1 MVDHDSSR
9 LLSRRSRSVDAS
21 GIRKVFDLGAKL
33 EDPIN
38 LSIGQPDYDVP
49 EEARRAVIEA
59 VNGRKNGYTVTQ
71 GIPEL
76 RDRITADLER
86 EFGFSPSVL
95 VTSGVSGG
103 IQLALM
109 ALLDPDDEVLLGDP
123 YFVIYK
129 HAIRLIGG
137 TCVFVDTYPEF
148 RFDPAGWEE
157 KLTARTKIMILATP
171 SNPTGVVLSA
181 EELRAASEF
190 ARRHDLILILDEIYQ
205 QLTYDAPCPS
215 GYGFAPESTLL
226 LRGFGKS
233 YGMTGWRLGY
243 AAGPRYLIEE
253 MTKLQQYTF
262 VCAPS
267 IVQHGGLAALDVDLS
282 GHVDAYRSKRDMV
295 HDLLAPAFELTRPD
309 GGFYYFPRIPR
320 SFPNAMAFVEEAIR
334 NNVLIIPGSVFSEV
348 DTHFRLS
355 YATSD
360 EKLKK
365 GCEIL
370 CNLARGTSTA

>member
-1 MVDHDSSR
+1 MAELDLAR
-9 LLSRRSRSVDAS
+9 MIASRSKAVDAS

-33 EDPIN
+33 KDPIN

-49 EEARRAVIEA
+49 EPVRRAAIEA
-59 VNGRKNGYTVTQ
+59 INSRKNGYTVTQ

-76 RDRITADLER
+76 RERLGADLAE
-86 EFGFSPSVL
+86 EFGFASPVL

-109 ALLDPDDEVLLGDP
+109 ALLDAGDEVLLGDP

-129 HAIRLIGG
+129 HAVRLLGG
-137 TCVFVDTYPEF
+137 VPVAVDTYPTF
-148 RFDPAGWEE
+148 RFDPARWEARITE
-157 KLTARTKIMILATP
+157 RTKVLVLATP
-171 SNPTGVVLSA
+171 SNPTGVVLST
-181 EELRAASEF
+181 EELRQAAEL
-190 ARRHDLILILDEIYQ
+190 ARRHNLILILDEIYNR
-205 QLTYDAPCPS
+205 LTYDAPCPS
-215 GYGFAPESTLL
+215 GYAEAPERTLL

-243 AAGPRYLIEE
+243 AAGPRTLIEE

-267 IVQHGGLAALDVDLS
+267 VVQYGGLAALDVDLS
-282 GHVDAYRSKRDMV
+282 PQVDAYRAKRDLV
-295 HDLLAPAFELTRPD
+295 FDLLSPVYELARPD
-309 GGFYYFPRIPR
+309 GGFYFFPRVPER
-320 SFPNAMAFVEEAIR
+320 FGTAMAFVEEAIGR
-334 NNVLIIPGSVFSEV
+334 NVLLIPGSVFSER

-360 EKLKK
+360 EKLRL

-370 CNLARGTSTA
+370 RSLAEWRA